1 MVVVAAAVLLLPA
14 RPPFAVRGGIRLVG
28 FAILVVIV
36 VFVIVVADVVP
47 LEGVSECEAPMPRDP
62 GVGGGGRGAAR
73 SLRRPHRGGRRGRGG
88 CGGRSFHYFDLSS
101 FGLLR
106 SEKRIPE
113 NHGGG

>member
-1 MVVVAAAVLLLPA
+1 MMVVAAVLLPT

-36 VFVIVVADVVP
+36 VFVIVVVDVVP
-47 LEGVSECEAPMPRDP
+47 PEGVSECEAPGLRDP

-73 SLRRPHRGGRRGRGG
+73 SFRRPHRGGRRGRGG
-88 CGGRSFHYFDLSS
+88 GGGRSFHYFD
-101 FGLLR
+101 LR

-113 NHGGG
+113 NHGMGETAN